1 MLGPV
6 RVCRANRQA
15 YAWLRSKDM
24 GCADVNEDERCEKA
38 GQGGSADVNEDDGCR
53 EILTEREHCKEM
65 WRWREREKSL
75 RAEARYV

>member
-38 GQGGSADVNEDDGCR
+38 GQGGSADVNEVGW
-53 EILTEREHCKEM
+53 M
-65 WRWREREKSL
+65 S
-75 RAEARYV
+75 